1 MKRILFLMWFAAV
14 AVVTT
19 NAQQATESVIKSKLL
34 EAGLTPV
41 DVNEVLVTDKYQTK
55 HNGVTHIYFKQ
66 VYQGIEVDNAVGAIH
81 IKNTEVVGFNQN
93 FVQSLASNVQAK
105 QPSINPNQAIAAT
118 AQVLGLQLPEQ
129 LNKTGLELTNNK
141 CELSVS
147 KEISSEPIKVK
158 LVYYV
163 TEKNE
168 VKLAYQTNWLDVK
181 TGNWWNVWVDAI
193 SGAFLYKNNWSIAC
207 NHQHAQGYTHS
218 HHASVNTNLQIQKTL
233 QSLSKKS
240 ATISYRAFPI
250 GVESPAHGERVL
262 LTNPWDSLASPYGW
276 HDTDG
281 VAGADHSIT
290 KGNNVYAYEDANNR
304 NAPGYSPDAGESMTY
319 DYPFDTAGTPQFNL
333 NAAITNLFVWNN
345 FMHDVFYHYGF
356 DEESGNFQ
364 LNNYGRGGEDND
376 AVNAEAQDG
385 SGTNN
390 ANFVTPADGAKP
402 RMQMFLW
409 KRPSSP
415 ADLLFTQ
422 TSTNNDSFSYATSSI
437 GPKEIDF
444 TNVEVVLVRDTAT
457 GSTLGCNPI
466 TQDLTGKIALI
477 DRGTCAFVQKI
488 RNAQAAGAVMVIIAN
503 NQNFAFNITGTASD
517 ITIPS
522 IMISSSAGNTIKNRL
537 VNDTVY
543 ATINNVNSISSAFDS
558 DFDNGVIAHEY
569 THGISNRLTGGPS
582 NSNCLT
588 NQEQAG
594 EGWSDFF
601 ALVITHKVTDNPEVG
616 RGIATW
622 LVGQPN
628 SGLGIRNFRYSRNL
642 NVNPTTYD
650 AIKTLSIPH
659 GVGSVWCT
667 MLYDLYWNLID
678 KYGYDADLYNGNGGN
693 NRAIQLVMDGMKLQ
707 PCNPGFVDARD
718 AIIQANKLN
727 NNGEDTALIWST
739 FARRGLG
746 YSAKQGSAGSR
757 SDGTEAYDLPTASNT
772 FVAKINAETG
782 MSFWPNPTNGAI
794 EFMLPEQAVS
804 AQVELYDIAGK
815 LVFQQQ
821 VTADNR
827 KLNLG
832 ELPNGAYVI
841 KATSNGKVFTSK
853 LIMAH

>member
-1 MKRILFLMWFAAV
+1 L
-14 AVVTT
+14 
-19 NAQQATESVIKSKLL
+19 
-34 EAGLTPV
+34 
-41 DVNEVLVTDKYQTK
+41 
-55 HNGVTHIYFKQ
+55 
-66 VYQGIEVDNAVGAIH
+66 
-81 IKNTEVVGFNQN
+81 
-93 FVQSLASNVQAK
+93 
-105 QPSINPNQAIAAT
+105 
-118 AQVLGLQLPEQ
+118 
-129 LNKTGLELTNNK
+129 
-141 CELSVS
+141 
-147 KEISSEPIKVK
+147 
-158 LVYYV
+158 
-163 TEKNE
+163 
-168 VKLAYQTNWLDVK
+168 
-181 TGNWWNVWVDAI
+181 
-193 SGAFLYKNNWSIAC
+193 
-207 NHQHAQGYTHS
+207 
-218 HHASVNTNLQIQKTL
+218 
-233 QSLSKKS
+233 
-240 ATISYRAFPI
+240 PI

-304 NAPGYSPDAGESMTY
+304 NAPGYSPDAGESMTF
-319 DYPFDTAGTPQFNL
+319 DYPYDTMGTPQFNL

-356 DEESGNFQ
+356 DEELGNFQ

-390 ANFVTPADGAKP
+390 ANFATPADGAKP
-402 RMQMFLW
+402 RMQMYLW
-409 KRPSSP
+409 NRSTAPT
-415 ADLLFTQ
+415 ARLFVE
-422 TSTNNDSFSYATSSI
+422 TSNTKDSFTYATSSI